1 MKTNRVFASLI
12 GAAVMGSTILACV
25 PASAQSSLD
34 RASHHRQKK
43 KNEWRN
49 IGIGS
54 AALGVAGFATH
65 NNALG
70 FAGLAGAGYSAHRYE
85 QDRKSQSQ
93 LDRLRASYFSR
104 PYFVRDG
111 ARFDRRLVTKNG
123 TQYYQFVRH

>member
-1 MKTNRVFASLI
+1 MKSNRIFASLI
-12 GAAVMGSTILACV
+12 ASAVMGSTILACV
-25 PASAQSSLD
+25 PANAQSHLD

-85 QDRKSQSQ
+85 QDRKSQSRI
-93 LDRLRASYFSR
+93 DRARRARY
-104 PYFVRDG
+104 Y
-111 ARFDRRLVTKNG
+111 RRHR
-123 TQYYQFVRH
+123 RHYR